1 MSDDKKATNSLLDQ
15 HKAALQEYRKWDEKV
30 KMLLKGRRVKDLT
43 HEDMADYQEAARN
56 RDIAYDRMRHFE
68 RALLDDIPGAAT
80 GQFPHLD
87 LPGSNTES

>member
-1 MSDDKKATNSLLDQ
+1 MSDDKKTTNSLLDQ
-15 HKAALQEYRKWDEKV
+15 HKAALMEYRKWDEKV

-43 HEDMADYQEAARN
+43 RKDMVAYQEAARQ
-56 RDIAYDRMRHFE
+56 RDMAYDQMRHFE